1 MASTAAKKS
10 GAVDVNVSID
20 PGTLKRRAPGQT
32 NRWSICRVR
41 FRVFGHLL
49 DTPSIIHLNER
60 EQKTLSVLLNVRRDT
75 VRDWR
80 SGRNPIR
87 PQVWAELLSLITHQK
102 GELHRLE
109 AEVRELLAKQRDN
122 R

>member
-1 MASTAAKKS
+1 MVTQERSRGAPPASRTA
-10 GAVDVNVSID
+10 
-20 PGTLKRRAPGQT
+20 GQYAGFG
-32 NRWSICRVR
+32 I
-41 FRVFGHLL
+41 RVFGHLL

-87 PQVWAELLSLITHQK
+87 PQVWSDPLSLIVH
-102 GELHRLE
+102 
-109 AEVRELLAKQRDN
+109 QRDEN
-122 R
+122 QLAIALTALASARRSTAA